1 MKSNYLLP
9 FGVITYLSLLAVL
22 VFMLLGFNGHFPGGP
37 GLTGTRLSPLWIL
50 LEWNDGGDGDN
61 WSYKIYKAP
70 VKRHHQQTNTQYF
83 TGRYDMVY

>member
-22 VFMLLGFNGHFPGGP
+22 VFMLFGFNGHFPGGP

-50 LEWNDGGDGDN
+50 LE
-61 WSYKIYKAP
+61 
-70 VKRHHQQTNTQYF
+70 
-83 TGRYDMVY
+83 